1 MACHLEKPWKTKTTF
16 ISVAASSWAM
26 ILTLAA
32 RTATGKALSVIL
44 TWLKV
49 SGWRWLLILGG
60 LGLVAGVGLA
70 IFGGFQASGTTDLG
84 DQVAFLATG
93 TLIGLALV
101 IAGAALFVRYSIAR
115 FMRFWLVR
123 LVHEH
128 RSETDRV
135 IGALKEIETKLNK

>member
-1 MACHLEKPWKTKTTF
+1 MARSYTLHTPATAGSIDF
-16 ISVAASSWAM
+16 AAA
-26 ILTLAA
+26 LNEQQLAA
-32 RTATGKALSVIL
+32 VQSPPG
-44 TWLKV
+44 
-49 SGWRWLLILGG
+49 
-60 LGLVAGVGLA
+60 
-70 IFGGFQASGTTDLG
+70 AS
-84 DQVAFLATG
+84 
-93 TLIGLALV
+93 LV

>member
-1 MACHLEKPWKTKTTF
+1 MNEDRIQTF
-16 ISVAASSWAM
+16 TEEIGE
-26 ILTLAA
+26 LKLRGA
-32 RTATGKALSVIL
+32 RADRE
-44 TWLKV
+44 
-49 SGWRWLLILGG
+49 RWLLSLGG

-70 IFGGFQASGTTDLG
+70 IFGGFQASGTTELG

-135 IGALKEIETKLNK
+135 IGALKEIETKLGK